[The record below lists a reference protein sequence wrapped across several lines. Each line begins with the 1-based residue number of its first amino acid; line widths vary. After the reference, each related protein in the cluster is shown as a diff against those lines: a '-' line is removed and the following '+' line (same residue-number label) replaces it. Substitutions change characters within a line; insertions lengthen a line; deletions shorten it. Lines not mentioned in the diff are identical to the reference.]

1 MTGSAKTIFSRTLLG
16 VSIVFS
22 TIALVTLWQARKL
35 RAQLQGGAPISYTR
49 TCTNVTQCGCPNF
62 DAVIAGGVECDNS
75 EMVSGIQQFGHATF
89 LAASRPD
96 ASGTGWV
103 GRCIRLGTGLGQV
116 ELPYDCG
123 RLGCKHDLFAPQTV
137 ISFNHDVTPSTI
149 WIRCSAV
156 EPR

>member
-1 MTGSAKTIFSRTLLG
+1 MTESAKTISRTLLG
-16 VSIVFS
+16 VSVVC
-22 TIALVTLWQARKL
+22 TAIALVTLWQARKL

-49 TCTNVTQCGCPNF
+49 TCTNITQCGCPNF

-75 EMVSGIQQFGHATF
+75 AVVSGLQQFGNATF
-89 LAASRPD
+89 LATSRPD

-103 GRCIRLGTGLGQV
+103 GRCIRLGASIFPV
-116 ELPYDCG
+116 DFAYDFNG
-123 RLGCKHDLFAPQTV
+123 LGCKHTQVRETH
-137 ISFNHDVTPSTI
+137 ITYNHDVTPATI